1 MQRQLLIAGLSA
13 LVSLSASQADIA
25 TFTSGHGD
33 LGLGEGSTLELHL
46 HVHGDGEGEEYAPDA
61 VIIRVP
67 ASTYDFVSGNGGRPS
82 GSDWD
87 GIGVAAGESY
97 WFLPQSNSG
106 AGGAA
111 ALSAPFLGIG
121 AEEITL
127 DVFDGNAFTL
137 TLTGAS
143 MPDGGNFSLWT
154 DGFTPTFYMST
165 ADGISA
171 ADAFVLDLDSAD
183 HAHANWGF
191 TVAGTYELTF
201 TVTAAIDGIEQS
213 DTATYTFQV
222 VPEPSAYAGLAGAG
236 ALALVL
242 LRRRLARSRQIP
254 NS

>member
-1 MQRQLLIAGLSA
+1 MQRQLLITGLSA
-13 LVSLSASQADIA
+13 LFSLSAAQADIT

-46 HVHGDGEGEEYAPDA
+46 HLHDAGEIAPDEA
-61 VIIRVP
+61 VIRVP
-67 ASTYDFVSGNGGRPS
+67 ASTYGFVADNGGRPA
-82 GSDWD
+82 GSAWD
-87 GIGVAAGESY
+87 DIGVAAGESY

-111 ALSAPFLGIG
+111 TLGAPFLGIG
-121 AEEITL
+121 GEEIEFGA
-127 DVFDGNAFTL
+127 FDGNLFTL

-165 ADGISA
+165 VDGISA
-171 ADAFVLDLDSAD
+171 ADAFVLDLDASD
-183 HAHANWGF
+183 HDHANWGF

-201 TVTAAIDGIEQS
+201 TVTAAIEGIEQS
-213 DTATYTFQV
+213 DTATFTFQV
-222 VPEPSAYAGLAGAG
+222 VPEPSTYAACAGAG

-242 LRRRLARSRQIP
+242 LRRRLARSRQTS
-254 NS
+254 NH

>member
-1 MQRQLLIAGLSA
+1 MQRHIFIAGLSA
-13 LVSLSASQADIA
+13 LFSLSVAQAEIT
-25 TFTSGHGD
+25 TFTTGHGD
-33 LGLGEGSTLELHL
+33 IGLGEGSELELHL
-46 HVHGDGEGEEYAPDA
+46 HLHDAGEIAPDEA
-61 VIIRVP
+61 VIRVP

-87 GIGVAAGESY
+87 EIGVSAGENY

-111 ALSAPFLGIG
+111 ALGAPFLGIG
-121 AEEITL
+121 GEEITL
-127 DVFDGNAFTL
+127 GVFDDNAFTL

-143 MPDGGNFSLWT
+143 MPEGGNFSLWT
-154 DGFTPTFYMST
+154 DGLSPTFYMST
-165 ADGISA
+165 VDGISA
-171 ADAFVLDLDSAD
+171 ADAFVLDLDSSD

-201 TVTAAIDGIEQS
+201 TVTAAIEGIEQS

-222 VPEPSAYAGLAGAG
+222 VPEPATYAGLAGSG

-242 LRRRLARSRQIP
+242 LRRRLARSRRTP